1 MYRYFMWLPL
11 DTTQEENW
19 RVIVLIPVN
28 TCEYVLHSNKGFMKL
43 WKVKR
48 YLLAIDSQL
57 PVVALLSFIP
67 YLLVRYWQ
75 QLQMRRV
82 TYQSTGVPC
91 TFHLASNSL
100 GTRLEPTWLFNAC
113 RSNLSD
119 ITSSLSHICLSCSCL
134 SLSFSSIVQWCY
146 EGCPTRAETYS
157 WETRLVCTSN
167 L

>member
-1 MYRYFMWLPL
+1 MLAS
-11 DTTQEENW
+11 NW
-19 RVIVLIPVN
+19 FPAA
-28 TCEYVLHSNKGFMKL
+28 M
-43 WKVKR
+43 
-48 YLLAIDSQL
+48 LLL
-57 PVVALLSFIP
+57 FLSFIP

-75 QLQMRRV
+75 QLQMRR
-82 TYQSTGVPC
+82 STRVPC

-100 GTRLEPTWLFNAC
+100 GTRLVPTWLFNAC

-119 ITSSLSHICLSCSCL
+119 ITSSLSRIRLSCSCL

-167 L
+167 SLSLAGCTNFFLGGESTCICCQHGNKITAGDQQSHCQPTTK